1 MLFIDKL
8 YFTVIGT
15 FIFLYIY
22 FSLIPTDEKNLRK
35 FYNKHHN
42 KIGIKYEDY
51 DWKETIRRERTFFN
65 VLQIYLTGF
74 FILSKIVGEWNGKLL
89 IGEWIAKIGLLSCII
104 VALAISS
111 WADPVKK

>member
-8 YFTVIGT
+8 YCTVIGT

-35 FYNKHHN
+35 FYHRHHN
-42 KIGIKYEDY
+42 RIGIKYEDY
-51 DWKETIRRERTFFN
+51 DWKETILRERMFFN
-65 VLQIYLTGF
+65 ILQVYLTGF
-74 FILSKIVGEWNGKLL
+74 FIFSKVVGEWNGKLF
-89 IGEWIAKIGLLSCII
+89 IGEWIAKIGLISCFIL
-104 VALAISS
+104 ALAISS